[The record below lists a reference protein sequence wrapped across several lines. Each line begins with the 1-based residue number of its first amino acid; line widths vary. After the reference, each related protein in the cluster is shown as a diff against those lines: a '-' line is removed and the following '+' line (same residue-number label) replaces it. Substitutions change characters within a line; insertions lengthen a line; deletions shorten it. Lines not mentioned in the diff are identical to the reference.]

1 LDYKEQ
7 NNMAKLI
14 LEHLLVGP
22 LQSNCFILGDEES
35 GEAVIIDPGGDGDMI
50 LNAIARKSWK
60 VTAILN
66 THAHFDHIA
75 ANARVKEGTGAPL
88 MAPKD
93 DAPHMGQAHVSAR
106 IYGLEVD
113 ASPDPDRVL
122 SDGDSI
128 DLGNEKI
135 EVVSTPGH
143 TPGGATFVT
152 SIGIFPGDSIFA
164 GSIGRTDLPGGDYDT
179 LIHSIKTRILTLGDD
194 TPVYPGHGPA
204 TTVGRE
210 RAHNPF
216 LAG

>member
-1 LDYKEQ
+1 
-7 NNMAKLI
+7 MAKLV
-14 LEHLLVGP
+14 LEHLMVGP
-22 LQSNCFILGDEES
+22 LQSNCFIVGDEES

-50 LNAIARKSWK
+50 LNTISRKPWK

-75 ANARVKEGTGAPL
+75 GNAVVKKGTGAPL
-88 MAPKD
+88 MAPRGD
-93 DAPHMGQAHVSAR
+93 SSFMAQAHMSAR
-106 IYGLEVD
+106 MYGLEVD
-113 ASPDPDRVL
+113 SSPEPDRL
-122 SDGDSI
+122 LDDGDSI
-128 DLGNEKI
+128 DLGDEKI
-135 EVVSTPGH
+135 KVISTPGH

-179 LIHSIKTRILTLGDD
+179 LISSIKARILSLDDD
-194 TPVYPGHGPA
+194 TPVYPGHGPE

-216 LAG
+216 LVI